1 MPDDKR
7 FLGTGCKF
15 PPQIDPATGRF
26 VTVSGNQ
33 SVKEALYLILMTQR
47 TERITRPD
55 FGSDILNYAYM
66 DTGTTMLSIL
76 RRDITQTIMRQ
87 EPRVSDLEVT
97 VELNERRG
105 MVLINID
112 YLVSETNSRDNL
124 VFPFYLDRAEEAIED
139 TTEDYD
145 TRSINDKQESWL
157 EDNE

>member
-1 MPDDKR
+1 MPNNKS

-33 SVKEALYLILMTQR
+33 SVKEALYLILMTQK
-47 TERITRPD
+47 TERFTRPD

-76 RRDITQTIMRQ
+76 RRDITQTILNQ
-87 EPRVSDLEVT
+87 EPRISDLEVT
-97 VELNERRG
+97 TELNEQRG

-112 YLVSETNSRDNL
+112 YKVSDTNTRDNL
-124 VFPFYLDRAEEAIED
+124 VFPFYLDRAEEAVED
-139 TTEDYD
+139 TADYND
-145 TRSINDKQESWL
+145 AGSIDNKQESWL
-157 EDNE
+157 EEEE